1 MRVRIIESFFYR
13 LNSANQY
20 RSHFY
25 IESLSCWE
33 SRSLKSAAPKRLHW
47 DGCSLEM
54 AFFFLF
60 LEEISALVSL
70 RTEFRNCFSVTLTT
84 LKCSTISLKS
94 FYFVPRVSTL
104 SHVQVMGNHMWAQL
118 YLFSCFD
125 FPILFSH
132 FPLVNF
138 GGDPLQSYSEFLVPL
153 CNVNLFIKLLEIFV
167 TPKKRFQ

>member
-54 AFFFLF
+54 AFFFSF
-60 LEEISALVSL
+60 PWGN
-70 RTEFRNCFSVTLTT
+70 FC
-84 LKCSTISLKS
+84 ISLLENWVQELFQCDTNNFEVLNYFPEEFLFCSKS
-94 FYFVPRVSTL
+94 IYFVPCASDGKPHVGTAVSLLLFWL
-104 SHVQVMGNHMWAQL
+104 SHFIFTFSSCQL
-118 YLFSCFD
+118 WGRS
-125 FPILFSH
+125 
-132 FPLVNF
+132 
-138 GGDPLQSYSEFLVPL
+138 
-153 CNVNLFIKLLEIFV
+153 
-167 TPKKRFQ
+167 TPKLFRIPGTFV